1 MGDGVA
7 VLFNHASPVLFCRYQ
22 HLRIVSIPR
31 GWGECINIMCPMT
44 VDIPIHSLVTNSIN
58 FDSNYPFTKPL
69 SPSFP
74 FSLPLGSYVISRGS
88 ILAALDTFKKMW
100 ISKREYDESG
110 QRIIEQKT
118 F

>member
-1 MGDGVA
+1 MEPYLA
-7 VLFNHASPVLFCRYQ
+7 WTMFYYIL
-22 HLRIVSIPR
+22 
-31 GWGECINIMCPMT
+31 
-44 VDIPIHSLVTNSIN
+44 
-58 FDSNYPFTKPL
+58 PL
-69 SPSFP
+69 P
-74 FSLPLGSYVISRGS
+74 FSGLKKKKKNCRGS

>member
-44 VDIPIHSLVTNSIN
+44 VDYSHT
-58 FDSNYPFTKPL
+58 FA
-69 SPSFP
+69 
-74 FSLPLGSYVISRGS
+74 SYE
-88 ILAALDTFKKMW
+88 LH
-100 ISKREYDESG
+100 
-110 QRIIEQKT
+110 
-118 F
+118 